1 MSGLRIKYLVL
12 MLLII
17 TINLGC
23 EDPVSSPQE
32 FPVEKLL
39 SAPDTIETGGKKI
52 ILTSYLWRDF
62 MPVSPPDGKPLIA
75 VVMIESVDSS
85 DIFRLIKP
93 EAIYIVN
100 GNEVWSSFFVEEIP
114 PDNSPFSIKRI
125 ARDGPKWGPGIF
137 VDVVVSINIGTERK
151 LLQAPDQY
159 IHRTE

>member
-39 SAPDTIETGGKKI
+39 SAPDTIDIEGEKI
-52 ILTSYLWRDF
+52 ILNTYLWRDF

-85 DIFRLIKP
+85 DISGLIKP
-93 EAIYIVN
+93 EAIYMVN
-100 GNEVWSSFFVEEIP
+100 SNEVWSSYFEDEIP
-114 PDNSPFSIKRI
+114 PDNSPYSIKRV

-137 VDVVVSINIGTERK
+137 VDVIVLLNVGRDER
-151 LLQAPDQY
+151 LLLASDQY
-159 IHRTE
+159 INRTD